1 MDPNNIINHLITTL
15 TKISTKEVL
24 LDKPPQPQMGPKYI
38 NLIVNILNL
47 ICA

>member
-1 MDPNNIINHLITTL
+1 MDPNNMINHLITTL

-24 LDKPPQPQMGPKYI
+24 LDKPPQPQMGP